1 MTVEIGE
8 DSHMKRNGF
17 VIVAG
22 LLFASGVTAQTQADA
37 QAGAQ
42 AGGQTS
48 VQAGKA
54 QSQGSGSAST
64 ASSASAQ
71 NGQTNASLGS
81 GDAINAE
88 LSAPIDSKK
97 AKPGDPV
104 AAHTTEPTKS
114 NGKTIIPKG
123 SKLVGHVTQASAR
136 ANGDSESALGIVFD
150 KAILKNGQEMPL
162 NVAIQALASGQ
173 SAVASNAGDDMA
185 AMGGAG
191 AYAAGSGRAVGGGA
205 LGGVTSTAGGA
216 AGTVTNTAASAGNTT
231 GGAVNSTVHS
241 ATNTAVSGPGAVGGL
256 NATGQLMSSSRG
268 VFGMQGVNLSSA
280 TTGAAQGSV
289 ITSAGKNLHLASG
302 TQLLLVTQAAG
313 SAEAPKP

>member
-1 MTVEIGE
+1 
-8 DSHMKRNGF
+8 MKRTGI
-17 VIVAG
+17 VLVAG
-22 LLFASGVTAQTQADA
+22 ILFTGAASAQTQADA

-54 QSQGSGSAST
+54 QAQGSGSSSAAS
-64 ASSASAQ
+64 AASAQ
-71 NGQTNASLGS
+71 NGQANASLGS
-81 GDAINAE
+81 GAAINAE

-104 AAHTTEPTKS
+104 AARTTEPTKS
-114 NGKTIIPKG
+114 NGKTVIPKG

-136 ANGDSESALGIVFD
+136 AKGDSESALGIVFD

-173 SAVASNAGDDMA
+173 SAVAANAGEDLA
-185 AMGGAG
+185 AAGGAG
-191 AYAAGSGRAVGGGA
+191 AYAGGSGRAVGGGA

-216 AGTVTNTAASAGNTT
+216 AGTVTNTAASAGNAT
-231 GGAVNSTVHS
+231 GGALNSTVHS
-241 ATNTAVSGPGAVGGL
+241 ATNAAAAGQGATGGL

-280 TTGAAQGSV
+280 TAGAAQGSL
-289 ITSAGKNLHLASG
+289 ITSAGKNLHLDSG
-302 TQLLLVTQAAG
+302 TQMLLVTQAAG
-313 SAEAPKP
+313 SAETPKP